1 MAEAIAPPTS
11 GPVHGSHSTWRTAPL
26 WAGVG
31 VCVAIAAVMIA
42 GAQRTDGRLVY
53 TLDDAYIHMSI
64 ARNLANG
71 HGWGVNPGEFA
82 GASSSPL
89 WTVLVAGCFRLFG
102 PRGAVPLVLNLLAM
116 VGAIA
121 GLWCLLARFVRD
133 RRLLALACFAIAMAL
148 PLPMLVISGME
159 HTLQI
164 ALVFGFVLF
173 WLDAL
178 DGRACARRLAGG
190 TALAALLVA
199 TRYEGLFLIFP
210 ACVLLLLRGRWR
222 PAVLW
227 GACAWVPVGLYAAYS
242 LRHGGAAFPNSV
254 LLKGSAP
261 GNLSIMGVLAFVA
274 DGLRRVLVA
283 GPLAELFL
291 AGAAILAWL
300 WRNRDSQARGPRY
313 LLGLF
318 LLTALLHGQFAAVGW
333 FSRYEA
339 YLIGLGAVAVCA
351 VVASAWRDERPNRV
365 SAWVVTAAACIA
377 AVPLAG
383 RAVVTLYRDCLA
395 PGNIYQQQCQM
406 AFFVRDHYAGKAV
419 AVNDIGAVSWYGS
432 AHVVDLWGLADR
444 EVFRARREGR
454 YTPAVMRH
462 ACDEAG
468 EPVAIVYPGWF
479 AGFGGLPREWKRVG
493 DWTIPH
499 NVAAAD
505 ATVVVYSTDPADASR
520 VARAFAE
527 FSRTLPPGVR
537 GKVGEER

>member
-1 MAEAIAPPTS
+1 MRANQPTIESRSCRPLALVSAI
-11 GPVHGSHSTWRTAPL
+11 
-26 WAGVG
+26 GVF
-31 VCVAIAAVMIA
+31 VAVAAVMA
-42 GAQRTDGRLVY
+42 VGSGRTGGRLVY

-64 ARNLANG
+64 ARNLASG

-89 WTVLVAGCFRLFG
+89 WTLLIAGCFRALG
-102 PRGAVPLVLNLLAM
+102 PREAVPLILNLLAM
-116 VGAIA
+116 IGAIA
-121 GLWCLLARFVRD
+121 GLWCLLSRFVRD

-164 ALVFGFVLF
+164 ALVFGFVLS

-178 DGRACARRLAGG
+178 DERACARRLAGG
-190 TALAALLVA
+190 AALAALLVA

-210 ACVLLLLRGRWR
+210 ACALLLLRGRWR

-242 LRHGGAAFPNSV
+242 LRHGGAAFPNSI

-261 GNLSIMGVLAFVA
+261 GNLSIMGVLGFVA

-300 WRNRDSQARGPRY
+300 WRNRDSRARGPRC

-351 VVASAWRDERPNRV
+351 VVASVWRDERLNRV

-383 RAVVTLYRDCLA
+383 RAAVTAYRDCLA

-406 AFFVRDHYAGKAV
+406 AFFVRAHYAGKAV
-419 AVNDIGAVSWYGS
+419 AVNDIGAVSWYGG

-454 YTPAVMRH
+454 YTPAVTRH

-468 EPVAIVYPGWF
+468 APVAIVYPGWF
-479 AGFGGLPREWKRVG
+479 TAFGGLPREWKRVG

-499 NVAAAD
+499 NVAAAEPMVVFY
-505 ATVVVYSTDPADASR
+505 ATDLADTSR
-520 VARAFAE
+520 TSRAFLD
-527 FSRTLPPGVR
+527 FSRTLPSGVQWTR
-537 GKVGEER
+537 DEQ